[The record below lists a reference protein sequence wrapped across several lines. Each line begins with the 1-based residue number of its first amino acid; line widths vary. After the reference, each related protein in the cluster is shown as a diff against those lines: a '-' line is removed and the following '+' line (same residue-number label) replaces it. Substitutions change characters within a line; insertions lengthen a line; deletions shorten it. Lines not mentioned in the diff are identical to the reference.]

1 MHVAYYQAQVA
12 AVDILGMEHEPA
24 DYTAVPCVTSTDPDV
39 AGVGLTEAG
48 EGGPAAGALVGQ
60 GMAAWRRRRSRHHES
75 GGRRQQRDARERFC
89 HGTGQW

>member
-48 EGGPAAGALVGQ
+48 PA
-60 GMAAWRRRRSRHHES
+60 H
-75 GGRRQQRDARERFC
+75 ARW
-89 HGTGQW
+89 T